1 MCLQLLKS
9 LSSKSIDCLH
19 QCVYSTEII
28 TMSNTGFPH
37 ITAIKCGRRFQND
50 VMHVDR
56 AQLVFAQNF
65 PFKAQEASWIHL
77 VIHRVKWFDTEELPN
92 WTNTS
97 EIHKPMWDK
106 THANCLVPATC
117 KWAVVTAVKVE
128 WSHTHTHT
136 GCLENT
142 SEIQEEITLKWQTG
156 AGSTTWPHHEFSPAG
171 VAWTRT
177 QMANNWQICVVL

>member
-77 VIHRVKWFDTEELPN
+77 VIHHVKWFDTEELPN

-106 THANCLVPATC
+106 THANCLVPANELLWQQW
-117 KWAVVTAVKVE
+117 KW
-128 WSHTHTHT
+128 SDHTHTRDVWKTHQKYRKRSHLSDR
-136 GCLENT
+136 LEL
-142 SEIQEEITLKWQTG
+142 EAL
-156 AGSTTWPHHEFSPAG
+156 HDPAMSL
-171 VAWTRT
+171 V
-177 QMANNWQICVVL
+177 QLV

>member
-1 MCLQLLKS
+1 
-9 LSSKSIDCLH
+9 
-19 QCVYSTEII
+19 
-28 TMSNTGFPH
+28 MSNTGFPH
-37 ITAIKCGRRFQND
+37 ITAIKCGRRIQND

-56 AQLVFAQNF
+56 AQLVLAQNF

-77 VIHRVKWFDTEELPN
+77 VIHYVKWFDTEEVSN

-128 WSHTHTHT
+128 WSHTHTRDVWKTHQKY
-136 GCLENT
+136 GKRSHLSDRLELEALHDPAM
-142 SEIQEEITLKWQTG
+142 SLVQLVWHEHAHRWPITAK
-156 AGSTTWPHHEFSPAG
+156 SVCFCSVPHSIP
-171 VAWTRT
+171 
-177 QMANNWQICVVL
+177 L